1 MAEPAPLQTSSATK
15 AEPATPGAE
24 RGERPKVA
32 YVMGAGRSGS
42 TILGITLGNCED
54 IFYAGELDKWLRRAG
69 DPPLRGEQ
77 REQFWESV
85 REEVDVPAELL
96 GKTARCLEQTS
107 APFYPSTWKQ
117 QRKLRRPYRRL
128 AEQLYRAVAQ
138 TAGVTHI
145 VDTSHFPR
153 RARELQR
160 IDGIDLYL
168 LFVVRDPQSVVASWD
183 RDDVV
188 EPRFSVPRTNA
199 YLWITYLLSLYV
211 FLRHPRERR
220 LLVRH
225 ETFLDDPEGVLRDI
239 FDCIGSAAAMP
250 DFSALQ
256 TGVPFQGNRVA
267 RSEVVSL
274 KGRPSPPK
282 RRSLLTAVLQLPWRV
297 VFSLLRPSA
306 GSASRG

>member
-1 MAEPAPLQTSSATK
+1 M
-15 AEPATPGAE
+15 
-24 RGERPKVA
+24 
-32 YVMGAGRSGS
+32 
-42 TILGITLGNCED
+42 
-54 IFYAGELDKWLRRAG
+54 
-69 DPPLRGEQ
+69 
-77 REQFWESV
+77 
-85 REEVDVPAELL
+85 
-96 GKTARCLEQTS
+96 
-107 APFYPSTWKQ
+107 
-117 QRKLRRPYRRL
+117 
-128 AEQLYRAVAQ
+128 
-138 TAGVTHI
+138 
-145 VDTSHFPR
+145 
-153 RARELQR
+153 
-160 IDGIDLYL
+160 
-168 LFVVRDPQSVVASWD
+168 
-183 RDDVV
+183 
-188 EPRFSVPRTNA
+188 PRTNA
-199 YLWITYLLSLYV
+199 YLWITYLLSLHV

-282 RRSLLTAVLQLPWRV
+282 RRSLLTAVLRAARGEL